1 MNQYGLS
8 MTGSAVRPASPKSV
22 VRFSS
27 HSNYIQHYGV
37 PGQKWGVITK
47 EYEPVAVDHRRMRKP
62 ETYSIRRKANPKT
75 AYNSSRTANGLK
87 TREDY
92 RREAQAIRERNEK
105 VRKKVIIGS
114 AVVLGLIAAYGT
126 YRYARV
132 QKAKAYA
139 GLLNRFLKQ
148 NPGASLSSESGRRL
162 LQGGAVK
169 AYANSRTLADAK
181 STNQYLKQ
189 IGKTVNKKDALR
201 LYRARNSISRLSNV
215 SVSPTGSRTL
225 EAMKKM
231 DRRRLTRLLLS
242 KYRI

>member
-1 MNQYGLS
+1 MDQYDLS
-8 MTGSAVRPASPKSV
+8 MTGSTVRPTNPKSII
-22 VRFSS
+22 RFTSYGGS
-27 HSNYIQHYGV
+27 LQHYGV
-37 PGQKWGVITK
+37 PGQKWGVTTK
-47 EYEPVAVDHRRMRKP
+47 EYQPVAIDHRRMRKP
-62 ETYSIRRKANPKT
+62 ESYSIRRNVTPKT
-75 AYNSSRTANGLK
+75 ASSPK

-92 RREAQAIRERNEK
+92 RKEAQAIRERNER

-114 AVVLGLIAAYGT
+114 AVVLGLIAAYGAMK
-126 YRYARV
+126 YVRV

-169 AYANSRTLADAK
+169 AHVNSRTLADAK
-181 STNQYLKQ
+181 STNQYLKR